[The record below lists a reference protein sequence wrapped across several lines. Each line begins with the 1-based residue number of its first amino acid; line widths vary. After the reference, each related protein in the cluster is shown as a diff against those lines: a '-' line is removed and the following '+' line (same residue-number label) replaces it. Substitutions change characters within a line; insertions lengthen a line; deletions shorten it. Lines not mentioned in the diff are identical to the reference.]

1 MFHLITQKFYV
12 KFIYPFIAAYL
23 KKDRPYNYKGFKLTV
38 FEGIFHPAFF
48 FSTKY
53 FYAFINKLPL
63 ENKTCLEVGCGTGL
77 LSLLMLRKN
86 GIVTSIDIQER
97 AIANTRVNF
106 EKNRHLFRSE
116 LNLICSDLFDHV
128 PKKSYDYVFVNPPY
142 YFTTP
147 ETETQQAWFCGK
159 NGEYF
164 IKFFGQLEDYIHSET
179 SIYMILAENCEID
192 RIKSLAAENK
202 FQFKLVNE
210 KKIAWEKNYIF
221 KIKRITAY

>member
-1 MFHLITQKFYV
+1 MFHLFIQKFYV

-53 FYAFINKLPL
+53 FYSFINNLTL

-86 GIVTSIDIQER
+86 GIVTAIDIQER
-97 AIANTRVNF
+97 AITNTRVNF
-106 EKNRHLFRSE
+106 DKNKHFFRSE
-116 LNLICSDLFDHV
+116 INLICSDLFDRV
-128 PKKSYDYVFVNPPY
+128 PKKTFDYVIVNPPY
-142 YFTTP
+142 YFTAA

-164 IKFFGQLEDYIHSET
+164 SKFFGQLHDYIQPDT
-179 SIYMILAENCEID
+179 AVYMILAENCEIG
-192 RIKSLAAENK
+192 RIKNIAGKNN
-202 FQFKLVNE
+202 FQFQLVSE
-210 KKIAWEKNYIF
+210 KKIVWEKNYIF
-221 KIKRITAY
+221 RIKSVIAY